1 MLLMPLWL
9 EHHASYHTD
18 ATVRCERCCPGVR
31 HLVPDAWRAVV
42 VRTGGRA
49 MLAVHMVLA
58 ARMVVGARNLSALQN
73 NDVIF
78 KI

>member
-1 MLLMPLWL
+1 MWSGVEGNSDEWVDSTRP
-9 EHHASYHTD
+9 EGADKVTAS
-18 ATVRCERCCPGVR
+18 VR
-31 HLVPDAWRAVV
+31 
-42 VRTGGRA
+42 
-49 MLAVHMVLA
+49 AVHMVLA